1 MNAWEPG
8 RSAEVPPPSV
18 LHGYAEGG
26 LVRRLVYG
34 VAVVATAG
42 AVVAGIRY
50 ARYRDTVLRDPA
62 QVYAP
67 VETPPGTAQARPR
80 TLSWAAGRARLGL
93 ARRPPSA
100 TRILL
105 PDRVIELAPDS
116 AHAQIEVEVR
126 DGRTV
131 RLTTIVGEIVARPR
145 DPAGVPAA
153 ETP

>member
-1 MNAWEPG
+1 MNAWESG
-8 RSAEVPPPSV
+8 RSAEAPPPSV

-50 ARYRDTVLRDPA
+50 ARYRDAVLRDPA

-67 VETPPGTAQARPR
+67 VEPPPGTAQARPR
-80 TLSWAAGRARLGL
+80 TLSWTAGRARLGL

-105 PDRVIELAPDS
+105 PDKMIELAPDA

-126 DGRTV
+126 DGRTIH
-131 RLTTIVGEIVARPR
+131 LTTLVGEIVARPR
-145 DPAGVPAA
+145 DPTDAPAA
-153 ETP
+153 TRP